1 MIGRKWMILLLAA
14 TLANFCESAT
24 PNRAKVSSKGRTN
37 FLFIVVDDLN
47 DWVGWMGGH
56 PQARTPN
63 MDRLATMGM
72 RFSNAQTAY
81 ALCNPS
87 RTAML
92 TGMAPWKS
100 GVHGNEQDWRR
111 SVQIQGKPT
120 LPDFFQKSG
129 WLTAAGGK
137 VWHANHGGPE
147 SRLTGWHGG
156 RRGYE
161 QDGVWDER
169 FPAAGIQIPVLPV
182 PTGRNFN
189 GLDIWHWDW
198 GPIDVA
204 EDEMDDA
211 KVVKWAADYLAQRHR
226 NPFFLA
232 VGLYRPHSPW
242 YVPQKYFDLFPLEEI
257 TLPEVKPDDLDD
269 LPEVARAQAR
279 RGSHHAR
286 IVEKGLWKSAVQA
299 YLANISFADA
309 QVGKLL
315 AALEAGPH
323 ADNTVVCLTS
333 DHGWYLG
340 EKQMWH
346 KGRLWERAARVP
358 LTVYAP
364 GVTTA
369 GSASAEPVSLLDLY
383 PTFVDLARLKAP
395 EHLDGTSLVP
405 WLKKPDK
412 QRDEPAITLMGGGEK
427 FGASARDR
435 RWRYIRYADG
445 SEELYD
451 HDSDP
456 NEWTNLASN
465 AAHEEVKRTLAGS
478 LPETWSFAHRPVAEV
493 VPQAAP
499 DGSLVLSLQVGDE
512 VPLSELPDLKR
523 RGLDVEVDFDF
534 QPEVDQDSTLLACGN
549 TQAGWVIHFVA
560 TSPTL
565 TMIENGKEHSYTLG
579 PLRAGR
585 TRLRV
590 QFPGNGTVSMSI
602 PGVGELMDRAPFPGG
617 FPFSAAGLLTAGQSF
632 GPLSAKEHPNSTPF
646 DGAVQQMWLTIL
658 PEVP

>member
-1 MIGRKWMILLLAA
+1 MFARRWMILLLAVSFA
-14 TLANFCESAT
+14 GFVESASA
-24 PNRAKVSSKGRTN
+24 NRAKVSSKGRPN

-63 MDRLATMGM
+63 MDRLAKMGM
-72 RFSNAQTAY
+72 RFSNAHTAY

-111 SVQIQGKPT
+111 SVQLRGKPT
-120 LPDFFQKSG
+120 LPEFFQSSG

-156 RRGYE
+156 RRGFE

-169 FPAAGIQIPVLPV
+169 FPEKGVQIPVLPV
-182 PTGRNFN
+182 PTGQNFN

-204 EDEMDDA
+204 EEEMDDA
-211 KVVKWAADYLAQRHR
+211 KVVKWATDYLAQRHR
-226 NPFFLA
+226 NPFFLT

-242 YVPQKYFDLFPLEEI
+242 YVPRSYFDEFPLQE
-257 TLPEVKPDDLDD
+257 TNLPEVKEDDLDD
-269 LPEVARAQAR
+269 LPAVARTQAR
-279 RGSHHAR
+279 PGSHHAH
-286 IVEKGLWKSAVQA
+286 IVEKGLWKPAVQA
-299 YLANISFADA
+299 YLANIAFADA

-315 AALEAGPH
+315 AALEGSAYAG
-323 ADNTVVCLTS
+323 NTVVCLTS

-346 KGRLWERAARVP
+346 KGRLWERATHVP
-358 LTVYAP
+358 LTLYAP
-364 GVTTA
+364 GVT
-369 GSASAEPVSLLDLY
+369 SADSQSAEPVSLLDVY
-383 PTFVDLARLKAP
+383 PTFVDLAKLKAP

-405 WLKKPDK
+405 LLMRPETPRN
-412 QRDEPAITLMGGGEK
+412 QPAITVMGGGEK

-435 RWRYIRYADG
+435 SWRYIRYADG

-451 HDSDP
+451 HKVDP
-456 NEWTNLASN
+456 NEWTNLAGS
-465 AAHEEVKRTLAGS
+465 AEHAEVKAKLAATLPG
-478 LPETWSFAHRPVAEV
+478 TWNLAHRATAEV
-493 VPQAAP
+493 VQESAP
-499 DGSLVLSLQVGDE
+499 DGSKVMSLQVGDE
-512 VPLSELPDLKR
+512 VPSTALPDLKQ
-523 RGLDVEVDFDF
+523 RGLDVDVDFEF
-534 QPEVDQDSTLLACGN
+534 HPEVDQDSTLVSQGDA
-549 TQAGWVIHFVA
+549 QAGWVIHFVA
-560 TSPTL
+560 KAPTL
-565 TMIENGKEHSYTLG
+565 TLMEKGKAHTYSLG
-579 PLRAGR
+579 PIRAGR

-590 QFPGNGTVSMSI
+590 QVPGNGTVSMNIS
-602 PGVGELMDRAPFPGG
+602 GVGELMDRAPFPGG
-617 FPFSAAGLLTAGQSF
+617 IPFSVSGSLAAGQSF
-632 GPLSAKEHPNSTPF
+632 GPLSVKDYPNSTPF
-646 DGAVQQMWLTIL
+646 DGAVHQLWVTIL